1 MSPSATKLMGF
12 FSACSQLLNNNGI
25 YISFFYWLIGTSQH
39 NKIIQEKK
47 NGKQYY
53 TLLGWDGIDEY
64 STQKIIDVLHFTRN
78 KITFG
83 HPIFIKEKNKDNRVL
98 IEYDERTSVS
108 LSYNKKEKKI
118 IFNNL
123 IPIKKELEGLYEYYV
138 PDGSNN
144 SYNYKSG
151 KWIFEKDIDAR
162 NNKNNNSRKKP
173 KMGLLPYR

>member
-1 MSPSATKLMGF
+1 MTQDLYDNSKNLRNVEKKVLDSENWFGCL
-12 FSACSQLLNNNGI
+12 
-25 YISFFYWLIGTSQH
+25 YYE
-39 NKIIQEKK
+39 IIQEKK

-123 IPIKKELEGLYEYYV
+123 IPIKKELEGLHEYYV

-162 NNKNNNSRKKP
+162 NVKNNNSRKKP
-173 KMGLLPYR
+173 KMGLLPPR

>member
-1 MSPSATKLMGF
+1 MYKR
-12 FSACSQLLNNNGI
+12 Q
-25 YISFFYWLIGTSQH
+25 
-39 NKIIQEKK
+39 
-47 NGKQYY
+47 
-53 TLLGWDGIDEY
+53 
-64 STQKIIDVLHFTRN
+64 
-78 KITFG
+78 
-83 HPIFIKEKNKDNRVL
+83 
-98 IEYDERTSVS
+98 EYDERTSVS

-162 NNKNNNSRKKP
+162 NDKNNNSRKKP
-173 KMGLLPYR
+173 KMGLLPSR

>member
-1 MSPSATKLMGF
+1 MKKAMFGAGCFWGVEYNFSKLDGVNEVL
-12 FSACSQLLNNNGI
+12 SGYSGGKTPNPTYEQVCSN
-25 YISFFYWLIGTSQH
+25 
-39 NKIIQEKK
+39 
-47 NGKQYY
+47 
-53 TLLGWDGIDEY
+53 
-64 STQKIIDVLHFTRN
+64 STDHAEV
-78 KITFG
+78 
-83 HPIFIKEKNKDNRVL
+83 VL

-162 NNKNNNSRKKP
+162 NDKNNNSRKKP
-173 KMGLLPYR
+173 KMGLLPSR